1 MIVLSG
7 RLQVL
12 LDVESSCKAKIF
24 QTMLLKVLQ
33 VPGKTLRVREHGA
46 GRAGSVG
53 RNGAMAQADS
63 WQR

>member
-1 MIVLSG
+1 MIVLWQT
-7 RLQVL
+7 QVL

-46 GRAGSVG
+46 GGAGSVG